1 MLTHTHTHTSCTHT
15 LLYSSAVCVCV
26 CAAVVDMEDSGE
38 VLGHLTV
45 TVEGLEALRAIME
58 EQDRAAVSS
67 QLPST

>member
-1 MLTHTHTHTSCTHT
+1 M
-15 LLYSSAVCVCV
+15 CV
-26 CAAVVDMEDSGE
+26 CAAVVDVEDSGE